1 MFQLSKAADGVGVAM
16 VFSFKNLYLFPEN
29 NFLQFKFLLITY
41 KNILLQLRRKTL
53 GYENLR
59 WETYG
64 TNVFLDIESVFRDTV
79 FVTRLFMARR
89 E

>member
-29 NFLQFKFLLITY
+29 SFLQFKFLLITY
-41 KNILLQLRRKTL
+41 KNILLRLRRKAL

-64 TNVFLDIESVFRDTV
+64 TNVFLDIESVFRDAV
-79 FVTRLFMARR
+79 FMA
-89 E
+89 